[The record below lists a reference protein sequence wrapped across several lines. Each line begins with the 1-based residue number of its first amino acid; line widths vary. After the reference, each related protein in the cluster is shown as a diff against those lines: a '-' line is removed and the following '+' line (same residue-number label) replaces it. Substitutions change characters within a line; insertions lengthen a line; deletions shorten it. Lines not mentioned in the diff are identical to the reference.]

1 MNHTEAEIIA
11 IVKKLM
17 ADLDIEY
24 LEDIPFEIR
33 VLKDRKKSY
42 TKRIDMETAWGVGV
56 SVPSADWRD
65 EDGTIAI
72 TIDDATGEIEGYLFF
87 SAGRPI
93 PCCARL
99 NEEGTYRLIPIGN

>member
-24 LEDIPFEIR
+24 LEDIPFEIQ
-33 VLKDRKKSY
+33 VEKDIKKSY

-56 SVPSADWRD
+56 SVPFHKKY
-65 EDGTIAI
+65 EDGTIGI

-93 PCCARL
+93 PCYARL